1 MKIVS
6 GNKIQVTVIEW
17 PTVLY
22 WNKSRAFH
30 ERKKSWIFDIW
41 YYGPNWNTWKYQNLT
56 WNLSSY
62 YENGRWSFELNF
74 KRGPSQSTH
83 GAHIFW
89 WVERAFSK
97 SRSINFSFLSFEW
110 EMFWNCSISLH
121 WKFCLWFSVVSV
133 IHFIESIPN
142 SDLLYWDF
150 SAIPNHRCITFLRC
164 RFRFW
169 FAKIL
174 QGNSRSRSNS
184 YDSKSPGWRAL

>member
-1 MKIVS
+1 MNDQRFYIETRAGLFTKGKNLGYLPYGIMDQTEIHENIKIS
-6 GNKIQVTVIEW
+6 
-17 PTVLY
+17 
-22 WNKSRAFH
+22 
-30 ERKKSWIFDIW
+30 
-41 YYGPNWNTWKYQNLT
+41 

-74 KRGPSQSTH
+74 KRGPSRSTH

-89 WVERAFSK
+89 WVERAFRK
-97 SRSINFSFLSFEW
+97 SRSINFSFFLSFEW

-121 WKFCLWFSVVSV
+121 WKFSCLWFSVVSV

-150 SAIPNHRCITFLRC
+150 STIPNHCCITFLRC

-174 QGNSRSRSNS
+174 QGNFRSRSNS
-184 YDSKSPGWRAL
+184 YDSKSHGWRAL